1 MVDQLRD
8 VVGPQVIVDQ
18 DVIASYTTDRTRRFV
33 GRTAAVVRP
42 GSTEEVAR
50 IVMVRLTCD
59 PDTGLHGAP
68 GKEGRSKREVVRS
81 LKRYVVRKV
90 YRLLPR
96 P

>member
-42 GSTEEVAR
+42 GSTEEWRAWWPCV
-50 IVMVRLTCD
+50 
-59 PDTGLHGAP
+59 
-68 GKEGRSKREVVRS
+68 GRSAWLRFSRAATPVWWVAGCPCMTRCF
-81 LKRYVVRKV
+81 
-90 YRLLPR
+90 
-96 P
+96 